1 MSVKRVSPEEA
12 KTLIEDEQYAYL
24 DVRSIPEFDAG
35 HPPGAYNIPIAH
47 MTPSGMRP
55 NPDFL
60 AVVRATFEKDAR
72 LVLGCKAG
80 GRSLRAAEALMQAG
94 YTRVVDQRA
103 GFEGAR
109 DAFGQLQEAGW
120 RPAGFAVA
128 TEAIEGRSYEAL
140 ADKAS
145 TK

>member
-12 KTLIEDEQYAYL
+12 KALIEDEQYAYL

-47 MTPSGMRP
+47 LTPSGMRP

-60 AVVRATFEKDAR
+60 EVVGSTFDKDAK

-80 GRSLRAAEALMQAG
+80 GRSLRAAEALIRAG

-128 TEAIEGRSYEAL
+128 TEALEGRSYDAL
-140 ADKAS
+140 AKKAG
-145 TK
+145 KK